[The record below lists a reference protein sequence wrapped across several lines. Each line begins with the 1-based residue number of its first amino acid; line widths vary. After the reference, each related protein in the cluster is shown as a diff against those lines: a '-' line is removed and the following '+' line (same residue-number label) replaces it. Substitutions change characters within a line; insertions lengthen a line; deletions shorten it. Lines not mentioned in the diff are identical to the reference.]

1 MMNQLIPITEYVT
14 YMLYS
19 YLVGYVV
26 LQFVSPA
33 KKPVIQASKQSLL
46 LSVLGIIIFSFFPVF
61 QVISFFS
68 TDGLL
73 SLRAYS
79 ILTEFQ
85 VGIAWLYGSFF
96 AIFLWMIIYVEGSKY
111 LQALFLLFMILSVGY
126 ASHSST
132 LNLWPGLIS
141 HSLHFLMI
149 TIWVGVLLH
158 VGWLA
163 RKIENWQ
170 SFLQWFTPLSIVL
183 FLLTTMSG
191 VFLMFFVV
199 EPKDYANAWVLPYG
213 QMLLLKHL
221 SIIPVLAFA
230 FINGFL
236 SRKSKQDSY
245 FDAKKWVQAETVI
258 LMIVFFITGVL
269 GTLPPPHQVNATVIQ
284 EGAAFWVELL
294 LGHEVIAPFTVQFS
308 PGFEGILL
316 LTIGLLFLAMIIMS
330 FYKKLVPWVALS
342 FGVIFIVATYLG
354 MMMSI
359 VVG

>member
-1 MMNQLIPITEYVT
+1 MMNQLIPITEYVS

-19 YLVGYVV
+19 YLAGAIV
-26 LQFVSPA
+26 LQFVPPA
-33 KKPVIQASKQSLL
+33 NKPMIKVSKQSLL
-46 LSVLGIIIFSFFPVF
+46 LAVLGIIIVSFFPVL

-68 TDGLL
+68 TEGIF

-85 VGIAWLYGSFF
+85 VGIAWLYGSFA

-111 LQALFLLFMILSVGY
+111 LQALFLVLMILSVGY

-132 LNLWPGLIS
+132 LDLWPGLFS
-141 HSLHFLMI
+141 HTLHFLAI

-158 VGWLA
+158 VGWSA
-163 RKIENWQ
+163 RTIENWHP
-170 SFLQWFTPLSIVL
+170 FLRWFTPLSIGL
-183 FLLTTMSG
+183 FLLTTISG
-191 VFLMFFVV
+191 IFLMFFVV

-230 FINGFL
+230 LINGFL
-236 SRKSKQDSY
+236 SRKSKKNSD

-284 EGAAFWVELL
+284 EGAAFWVESI
-294 LGHEVIAPFTVQFS
+294 LGHEVVAPFTVQFS
-308 PGFEGILL
+308 LVLDGLL
-316 LTIGLLFLAMIIMS
+316 LLIISLLFLAMIVIS
-330 FYKKLVPWVALS
+330 FYKKLIPWVALS
-342 FGVIFIVATYLG
+342 FAVLFIIAAYLG

-359 VVG
+359 VV